1 MFTEE
6 ILSEA
11 RKLYLSG
18 EVKGIELSN
27 DAATIFYAFT
37 RKDLYYSIVDWK
49 DGTFKIRSSTSDS
62 KLGHTI
68 AAAGLYEI
76 EELVADE
83 ISPIAIESE
92 QKGHGEGN
100 PSKVKRNS
108 TKQTGTSKRRIG
120 KR

>member
-1 MFTEE
+1 M
-6 ILSEA
+6 
-11 RKLYLSG
+11 SG
-18 EVKGIELSN
+18 EVKGIELSD
-27 DAATIFYAFT
+27 DAATIHYAFT

-92 QKGHGEGN
+92 QKGTVRVTLPKLREMAQYKIVQGKEK
-100 PSKVKRNS
+100 SKIRGSCSLNFLA
-108 TKQTGTSKRRIG
+108 QIG
-120 KR
+120 V